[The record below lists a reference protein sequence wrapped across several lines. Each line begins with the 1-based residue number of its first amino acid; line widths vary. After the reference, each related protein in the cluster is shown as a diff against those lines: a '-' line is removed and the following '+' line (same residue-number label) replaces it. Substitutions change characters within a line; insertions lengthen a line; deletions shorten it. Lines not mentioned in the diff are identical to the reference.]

1 MQFLDSIGLKHLI
14 QLIKAELS
22 KNADKSEGSTLIS
35 KEEMLS
41 YVYPVG
47 SIYISASSVNPA
59 SLFGG
64 TWEQLKDT
72 FLLAAGDT
80 YAAGSTGGEAEHTL
94 TVGEM
99 PSHNHT
105 TVRQRWYRTETG
117 TATGDSVYGINNKN
131 VGSYTDIS
139 CIQNTGN
146 DEPHNNMPPYIS
158 VYVWKRIS

>member
-1 MQFLDSIGLKHLI
+1 MAFLDSVGLQHLV
-14 QLIKAELS
+14 QLIMAELS
-22 KNADKSEGSTLIS
+22 KKADKSEGSTLIS

-47 SIYISASSVNPA
+47 SIYISAPSAPPA

-64 TWEQLKDT
+64 TWEQVKDM

-94 TVGEM
+94 TVDEM

-105 TVRQRWYRTETG
+105 MTRPQWYRTETG
-117 TATGDSVYGINNKN
+117 IATGDIMYGINNKT
-131 VGSYTDIS
+131 VASYADVS

-146 DEPHNNMPPYIS
+146 NEPHNNMPPYIS